1 MEPMTEEQIA
11 QMPIQAQ
18 QWIAY
23 AQSQARLTNPAKP
36 GEIAELIDGIAR
48 QTIDVPKPP
57 RGGPRQGG
65 PQGGPRQGGGGPNRS
80 DLSGHGG

>member
-1 MEPMTEEQIA
+1 MSEEQIA

-48 QTIDVPKPP
+48 QTIEVARPP
-57 RGGPRQGG
+57 RGKPGG
-65 PQGGPRQGGGGPNRS
+65 PQGGPRPGGGGPSRG
-80 DLSGHGG
+80 DLGGHGG